1 MSLHKTAAAAFVAL
15 AVPFALGGSVANATP
30 SAAMKLNSAA
40 KKSPNRTVVA
50 LTQFKPGVSEKRAR
64 AIVRSHHG
72 RITDN
77 LPAIGGFAV
86 KLPAKQARSLK
97 GAKGVLNVTLNTKV
111 KTTAVENAPGL
122 QTTFTQSVGANA
134 LNAQGLTGKGVGVA
148 VIDSGISGDHPDFKN
163 ADSSSRITNVVVNPA
178 AVLPGDPIGH
188 GTHVAG
194 IIAGNS
200 SNRADG
206 DPDKGAYMGVA
217 PEADIIA
224 LKTADDLG
232 NSTVLDVINAL
243 QFVVDYRTDLNIQ
256 VVNLSISSDTPGS
269 YRDDPLDA
277 AVEFAWHAG
286 IVVVAAVGNRG
297 DAADA
302 AQYAPGNDPFVISV
316 GAADEQGTV
325 DTADD
330 TLADFSS
337 RGVTQDGFNKPDV
350 VAPGAH
356 MTAPLAPLGAF
367 SVMCPTCITPDLQ
380 YFKMGGTSM
389 AAPVVAGAAAL
400 LLQARPDLNPDQV
413 KALLAGGSGPLNE
426 LDVQKA
432 LAGNPGAGANRGVRQ
447 SDAVYQTLVAYGMD
461 PSRADWT
468 KASWTKASWTKASW
482 TKASWTKASWTSQTN
497 APWAKATWTCGT
509 CALVNAA
516 ATVLTRSSWS
526 KSSWSK
532 SSWASH
538 PGW

>member
-1 MSLHKTAAAAFVAL
+1 LSAYKTAAALVAL
-15 AVPFALGGSVANATP
+15 AIPFALGGSVAQATP
-30 SAAMKLNSAA
+30 SAAMKLNAA
-40 KKSPNRTVVA
+40 AAHAPHRTVVA
-50 LTQFKPGVSEKRAR
+50 LAQFKPGVSERRAR
-64 AIVRSHHG
+64 AIVRAHHG
-72 RITDN
+72 TVTDS

-86 KLPAKQARSLK
+86 KLSAKEARALK

-111 KTTAVENAPGL
+111 KTTGLGNGKGL
-122 QTTFTQSVGANA
+122 QTTFTQSVGAA
-134 LNAQGLTGKGVGVA
+134 AASGQGLTGKGVGVA
-148 VIDSGISGDHPDFKN
+148 VIDSGITGDHPDFKN
-163 ADSSSRITNVVVNPA
+163 GDGSSRVTNVVVNPS

-200 SNRADG
+200 NNRPDA
-206 DPDKGAYMGVA
+206 DPDRGAYMGVA

-232 NSTVLDVINAL
+232 NSTVLDIINAL

-269 YRDDPLDA
+269 YRNDPLDA

-316 GAADEQGTV
+316 GAADELGTA

-337 RGVTQDGFNKPDV
+337 RGVTQDGFNKPEV

-367 SVMCPTCITPDLQ
+367 SVMCPACITPDLQ

-413 KALLAGGSGPLNE
+413 KALLTNGSGPLNE

-432 LAGNPGAGANRGVRQ
+432 LAGNPGAGANQGVRQ
-447 SDAVYQTLVAYGMD
+447 SDAVYQTLVTYGMD
-461 PSRADWT
+461 PSRTGWT

-482 TKASWTKASWTSQTN
+482 TKASWTKASWTSKMN

-509 CALVNAA
+509 CTLVNAA
-516 ATVLTRSSWS
+516 SAVLTKSSWS

-532 SSWASH
+532 SSWASN
-538 PGW
+538 PQW